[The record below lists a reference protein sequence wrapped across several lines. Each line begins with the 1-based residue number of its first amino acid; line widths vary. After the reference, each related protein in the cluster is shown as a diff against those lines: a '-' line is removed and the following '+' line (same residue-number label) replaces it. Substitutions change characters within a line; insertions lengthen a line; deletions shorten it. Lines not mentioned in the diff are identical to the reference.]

1 MKEFMVEASTS
12 NLDNIINF
20 MIKEL
25 EKYNCKMSS
34 LLQLQVAVEELF
46 VNICNYAYVPN
57 VGNVKMQIDIV
68 KVPLTA
74 VIKLIDNGKKYNP
87 LEKSDPDITKSAEE
101 REIGGLGILLAKK
114 NVDVIKYEY
123 SDGKNIVTLKKKM
136 I

>member
-1 MKEFMVEASTS
+1 MW
-12 NLDNIINF
+12 
-20 MIKEL
+20 
-25 EKYNCKMSS
+25 
-34 LLQLQVAVEELF
+34 F
-46 VNICNYAYVPN
+46 VFWIAWGCRMCYR
-57 VGNVKMQIDIV
+57 I
-68 KVPLTA
+68 PLTA